1 MNPSDIREALSTPSG
16 SIIRIADKVEFLESV
31 TFAQLSESPVLSVTP
46 ASTTVS
52 VLNISA
58 LNFANTSPV
67 TVTNL
72 LNGQEGQVIKILGDG
87 NTTLDHGTNILTNTG
102 ADKLL
107 AANKVYTFTLF
118 GTTWVE
124 DE

>member
-87 NTTLDHGTNILTNTG
+87 NTTLDHGANILTNTG